1 MQPFFH
7 YRSGGLIY
15 TIQTNHEI
23 TDLMRA
29 DFGGIFIRVVVSFEG
44 DNLTKIY

>member
-1 MQPFFH
+1 MKKWPHKRVVSFEGDNLTKF
-7 YRSGGLIY
+7 
-15 TIQTNHEI
+15 

-29 DFGGIFIRVVVSFEG
+29 DFGGIFIRAMVSFEG